1 MKGAFSNSLGAADR
15 KRHVWLTE
23 LARLVEL
30 SDFACIDPLAVE
42 VPQMAHLRHGAQSPA
57 LLESP
62 CRGVNF
68 LAQLLGP

>member
-42 VPQMAHLRHGAQSPA
+42 VPQMAHLRHGAQSP
-57 LLESP
+57 
-62 CRGVNF
+62 RTI
-68 LAQLLGP
+68 LGQGNHHEAASDT